1 MHCRRCGK
9 YMESSDELCTPC
21 KAAMLDKV
29 QSDTKSPSVQ
39 SGSFGVAV
47 AAAILAFVGVL
58 LAAIALVLTLYH
70 ISLAA
75 VVLCVMISN
84 PCLVLCVIFGIR
96 SIVFAVR
103 AKKNSGKIPVFTLVS
118 GCIGLGGGVITLY
131 LDFLA
136 FLFIMSV

>member
-1 MHCRRCGK
+1 MYCRNCGK

-58 LAAIALVLTLYH
+58 LAATALVLSLCN
-70 ISLAA
+70 IRLAA
-75 VVLCVMISN
+75 VVPCMISN

-131 LDFLA
+131 LDYVA